1 MARHERS
8 AERKMIDQNNNPVA
22 WSLLVS
28 GLDDAREHL
37 ENLVDVMAAKGSIE
51 EEELRIALGHIYAHL
66 NRTWHTRDRSEEVL
80 EKDWDQISR
89 FPTDVDPVG

>member
-1 MARHERS
+1 
-8 AERKMIDQNNNPVA
+8 MIDQNTNPVP

-37 ENLVDVMAAKGSIE
+37 ALLVEEMAAKGSID

-66 NRTWHTRDRSEEVL
+66 NRAWHSRDHTEEITQ
-80 EKDWDQISR
+80 KDWAQISR
-89 FPTDVDPVG
+89 FPTDVEPVG